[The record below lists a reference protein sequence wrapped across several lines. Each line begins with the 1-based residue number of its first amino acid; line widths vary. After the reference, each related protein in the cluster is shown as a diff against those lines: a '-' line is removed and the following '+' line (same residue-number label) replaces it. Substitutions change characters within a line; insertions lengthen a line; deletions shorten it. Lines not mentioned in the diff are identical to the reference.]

1 MSHRLY
7 RIFQAL
13 LLFGLLLF
21 LGMKV
26 LTNQLTWYINARFAV
41 IVELGI
47 LFLAILVVR
56 LAVEIRHASSAQE
69 EHEHQ
74 TVSPFNLFIMLI
86 PLLVGILIP
95 ARPLGSSSISAK
107 GFTTSSA
114 LISSQSASRQFETES
129 EQRDI
134 LDWVNLFD
142 IEDDLKPL
150 MGQKASVIGFVYHD
164 SRLSAGQFFVS
175 RIVISCCA
183 ADGFPVV
190 MIVDWPDAASLKADA
205 WVQVSGVVDQTQF
218 DTHTQ
223 ALPLIHAKSVEIV
236 PQPGQPYLFP

>member
-1 MSHRLY
+1 MSHHLY

-26 LTNQLTWYINARFAV
+26 LTNQLTWYINVRFAL

-56 LAVEIRHASSAQE
+56 LALEIRHASSAHE
-69 EHEHQ
+69 EHQ
-74 TVSPFNLFIMLI
+74 SVSPFNLFIMLI
-86 PLLVGILIP
+86 PLLIGILIP

-164 SRLSAGQFFVS
+164 SRLAAGQFFVS

-190 MIVDWPDAASLKADA
+190 MIVDWPDAASLKADT
-205 WVQVSGVVDQTQF
+205 WVRVSGPVDQTQF
-218 DTHTQ
+218 DIHSQ
-223 ALPLIHAKSVEIV
+223 AIPLIHAKSVEVV
-236 PQPGQPYLFP
+236 PQPAQPYLFP